1 MDIHCYVCKSIR
13 KFIPFTVKLPVM
25 KNKIAS
31 LVLLSALTLGMM
43 SCATSRSKYGC
54 PSTAYKQPVSN
65 KI

>member
-1 MDIHCYVCKSIR
+1 
-13 KFIPFTVKLPVM
+13 M